1 MVFAHTVSFYQLNGG
16 KRFYLKIKYCS
27 EIVKTRNK
35 CGRIFLF
42 NKSDSGSICVLFS
55 FAV

>member
-1 MVFAHTVSFYQLNGG
+1 MVFAHTIILPAEWW
-16 KRFYLKIKYCS
+16 KRFNLKIKYCS

-42 NKSDSGSICVLFS
+42 NKSDSGSICVLFC